1 MPLCVAGSTNL
12 TVVYFRPLTS
22 ATVLGFHSMFEFLF
36 WNSISFKEQLSQLP
50 CFSDSHQNIKFNYTN
65 IHNDNSNQNKRII
78 LIHWLFSPA
87 RDISVQAVSASFVIL
102 RNLGNITMPRHK
114 QGIRGSALVILCLY
128 LAQMV
133 KSFCNAGNRGSIPGS
148 GISPGEGNGN
158 PLQYSCPENP
168 MDWGAWWATVHG
180 VAKRWTRLSN

>member
-87 RDISVQAVSASFVIL
+87 RDISAQAISASFVIL
-102 RNLGNITMPRHK
+102 RNLGNITMPRHR
-114 QGIRGSALVILCLY
+114 QGIRGEHLGHSMPI
-128 LAQMV
+128 
-133 KSFCNAGNRGSIPGS
+133 SGSDGKEFLQCRKPGFNPWVRNIPWKRRLQPTP
-148 GISPGEGNGN
+148 IFLPGE
-158 PLQYSCPENP
+158 P
-168 MDWGAWWATVHG
+168 HG
-180 VAKRWTRLSN
+180 QRRLVG